1 MRKVLLYIC
10 SVFILGGMTSCE
22 DFLDKREDVGLT
34 EDDIFRDYY
43 SLRGFLDQSFN
54 QLENVMVMDNWENGR
69 AFVGLFA
76 DEMATTDN
84 SSAVFTLHSGNWLSN
99 AKSNKTFEIGN
110 AGSTAI
116 SRSYK
121 ALRINNRIINDIDK
135 APLTPEQKNE
145 ILGQA
150 YFYRSWFYFQIIKR
164 YGGMPIIDKVFEG
177 GDDDIPRMTYH
188 ESHDWMMEDIQ
199 KAIIDTE
206 YQKELLQEYGIGE

>member
-84 SSAVFTLHSGNWLSN
+84 SSAVFTLHSGDWLSN
-99 AKSNKTFEIGN
+99 QVQL
-110 AGSTAI
+110 
-116 SRSYK
+116 
-121 ALRINNRIINDIDK
+121 LRL
-135 APLTPEQKNE
+135 ATVEVQLY
-145 ILGQA
+145 LVL
-150 YFYRSWFYFQIIKR
+150 IKR
-164 YGGMPIIDKVFEG
+164 YVSIIV
-177 GDDDIPRMTYH
+177 
-188 ESHDWMMEDIQ
+188 
-199 KAIIDTE
+199 
-206 YQKELLQEYGIGE
+206 

>member
-54 QLENVMVMDNWENGR
+54 QLENVMVMDNW
-69 AFVGLFA
+69 
-76 DEMATTDN
+76 DN

-99 AKSNKTFEIGN
+99 AKSNTTFEIGN
-110 AGSTAI
+110 GGSTAI

-135 APLTPEQKNE
+135 AP
-145 ILGQA
+145 
-150 YFYRSWFYFQIIKR
+150 
-164 YGGMPIIDKVFEG
+164 
-177 GDDDIPRMTYH
+177 
-188 ESHDWMMEDIQ
+188 
-199 KAIIDTE
+199 DT
-206 YQKELLQEYGIGE
+206 

>member
-84 SSAVFTLHSGNWLSN
+84 SSAVLPY
-99 AKSNKTFEIGN
+99 I
-110 AGSTAI
+110 
-116 SRSYK
+116 
-121 ALRINNRIINDIDK
+121 
-135 APLTPEQKNE
+135 PET
-145 ILGQA
+145 G
-150 YFYRSWFYFQIIKR
+150 
-164 YGGMPIIDKVFEG
+164 
-177 GDDDIPRMTYH
+177 
-188 ESHDWMMEDIQ
+188 
-199 KAIIDTE
+199 
-206 YQKELLQEYGIGE
+206 

>member
-145 ILGQA
+145 I
-150 YFYRSWFYFQIIKR
+150 W
-164 YGGMPIIDKVFEG
+164 DKLISIVPGSTF
-177 GDDDIPRMTYH
+177 R
-188 ESHDWMMEDIQ
+188 
-199 KAIIDTE
+199 
-206 YQKELLQEYGIGE
+206 

>member
-99 AKSNKTFEIGN
+99 AKSKE
-110 AGSTAI
+110 
-116 SRSYK
+116 
-121 ALRINNRIINDIDK
+121 
-135 APLTPEQKNE
+135 P
-145 ILGQA
+145 
-150 YFYRSWFYFQIIKR
+150 YR
-164 YGGMPIIDKVFEG
+164 
-177 GDDDIPRMTYH
+177 YH
-188 ESHDWMMEDIQ
+188 
-199 KAIIDTE
+199 
-206 YQKELLQEYGIGE
+206 